1 MKPDKD
7 IQTHFLMANPN
18 KNCICLD
25 CSNIS
30 NVQIQSSLLD
40 PYDMSI
46 KLKPFLETIE
56 NQEIQDKIALIQN
69 FPCKKGKSKLSQNI
83 ISEALK
89 LCMDDKVLQFSNEKA
104 IIFLYYWE
112 NEHFYLNIN
121 NNEIEIRTNHDIKF
135 SQY

>member
-18 KNCICLD
+18 KNCICSD

-40 PYDMSI
+40 PYDMFI

-56 NQEIQDKIALIQN
+56 NQEIQDKIALIQK
-69 FPCKKGKSKLSQNI
+69 FPCKKGKYKLSQNI

-89 LCMDDKVLQFSNEKA
+89 LCMDDKVLQFSNEKV
-104 IIFLYYWE
+104 IIFSVLLWKWTFVFKYQQQRNW
-112 NEHFYLNIN
+112 NSN
-121 NNEIEIRTNHDIKF
+121 
-135 SQY
+135 